1 MRTIGAFLTVFL
13 ASTAFAAP
21 VEVENV
27 RMWPAPDHTRVVLD
41 ISAPVEHT
49 LFTLKNPNRIVIDL
63 RNVKVPQPVP
73 RPDPQDS
80 FLSNIRTAV
89 RNQSD
94 FRVVLDLKR
103 AARPKSFLIR
113 PNKKYGHRLVID
125 LLESSDGQ
133 RLANKEKQ
141 IQARGASDLREV
153 VIAIDA
159 GHGGE
164 DPGAVGRKGTREK
177 DVVLAI
183 ARRLESLVQAEP
195 GMRAVMVRSGDYY
208 ISLRQRIEIARQ
220 NKADFLVS
228 IHADAFKNNRARGSS
243 VYVLSRRGAS
253 SEAARWLADQENSAD
268 LIGGVSL
275 DDKDD
280 LLASVLLDL
289 SQTAT
294 LSASSDAASMVLTQ
308 LRKVGN
314 MHKHSVQKAGF
325 LVLKSP
331 DVPSIL
337 IETAFISNAKEER
350 KLRDSSHQEALARA
364 ILRGIRGYFERNALP
379 GTLLAARKHVIA
391 RGDTLSKIASRYGVP
406 LDRLVKANGLER
418 NKIDKIDVGQV
429 IRIPQL
435 HEG

>member
-1 MRTIGAFLTVFL
+1 MRIVSALLAAFF

-49 LFTLKNPNRIVIDL
+49 LFTLKNPDRIVIDL
-63 RNVKVPQPVP
+63 RHVKVSNPVP
-73 RPDPQDS
+73 RPDPQDR
-80 FLSNIRTAV
+80 FLSDIRTAA

-103 AARPKSFLIR
+103 AARPKSFLIK

-125 LLESSDGQ
+125 LLEPSDGL
-133 RLANKEKQ
+133 RAAGKGRP
-141 IQARGASDLREV
+141 IQAVAAPGLREV

-183 ARRLESLVQAEP
+183 ARRLESLIQAEP
-195 GMRAVMVRSGDYY
+195 GMRVVMVRSGDYY
-208 ISLRQRIEIARQ
+208 ISLRQRIEIARR

-228 IHADAFKNNRARGSS
+228 IHADAFKDSRARGSS

-253 SEAARWLADQENSAD
+253 SEAARWLANQENSAD

-289 SQTAT
+289 SQTAA
-294 LSASSDAASMVLTQ
+294 LSASSDAASKVLTE
-308 LRKVGN
+308 LRNVGS
-314 MHKHSVQKAGF
+314 MHKHRVQKAGF

-337 IETAFISNAKEER
+337 VETAFISNSKEER
-350 KLRDSSHQEALARA
+350 KLRDSGHQQALAQA
-364 ILRGIRGYFERNALP
+364 ILRGIRRYFERHALP
-379 GTLLAARKHVIA
+379 GTILAARKHVIA

-418 NKIDKIDVGQV
+418 HKIDKIKVGQV
-429 IRIPQL
+429 LRIPQS